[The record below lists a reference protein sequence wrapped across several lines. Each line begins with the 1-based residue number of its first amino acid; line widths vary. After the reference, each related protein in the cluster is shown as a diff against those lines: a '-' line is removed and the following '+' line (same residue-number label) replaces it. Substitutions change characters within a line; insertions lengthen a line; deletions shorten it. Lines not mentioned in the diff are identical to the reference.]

1 MSQMH
6 ASSRQHRQSSP
17 SRSGTSQQQ
26 MQSTDQQSMQQSGAP
41 TGQMFHTQSYL
52 TEEVRQHSI
61 SVLNQ
66 TLVDLT
72 AVTMQLKDAHWNV
85 KGLHFYQFHQLF
97 EDLIDIL
104 EPHLDTVAERASALG
119 GQALAT
125 PQDVVQQSTIPA
137 LSHQGT
143 DGQSLITELAH
154 HVAIL
159 DANLHRHIQTVDDVA
174 DLDTADL
181 LNEVSRDVSKALWF
195 LEAHLQGQST
205 GMQGGGMGQ

>member
-6 ASSRQHRQSSP
+6 ASSRQHRQSST

-26 MQSTDQQSMQQSGAP
+26 MQSTSQQPTQQSGAP
-41 TGQMFHTQSYL
+41 TGRMFHTQSYL

-61 SVLNQ
+61 SALNQ

-125 PQDVVQQSTIPA
+125 PQDVVQQSSIPP
-137 LSHQGT
+137 LSHQST
-143 DGQSLITELAH
+143 DGQSLITELTH

-159 DANLHRHIQTVDDVA
+159 DANLYRHIQTADDVA

-195 LEAHLQGQST
+195 LEAHLQGQNGT
-205 GMQGGGMGQ
+205 QGGGTGQ